1 MRAIVLLIFVV
12 IFSASSAVKTQDP
25 SGTVAPSQEAAK
37 HVTAAMLLKRVSPE
51 YPKKARKQHV
61 EGTVRLHA
69 IIAKDGSVQNLEVL
83 SGDPLLVDAA
93 LKAVRQW
100 RYRPTQVNG
109 SPVEVDTTIDVI
121 FALNKTT

>member
-12 IFSASSAVKTQDP
+12 IFSALSTVKAQDP
-25 SGTVAPSQEAAK
+25 SGTAAPSQEATK

-109 SPVEVDTTIDVI
+109 SPVEVDTTIDVN
-121 FALNKTT
+121 FTLNKTS

>member
-1 MRAIVLLIFVV
+1 
-12 IFSASSAVKTQDP
+12 
-25 SGTVAPSQEAAK
+25 
-37 HVTAAMLLKRVSPE
+37 MLLKNVNPE
-51 YPKKARKQHV
+51 YPKKARKQLV

-109 SPVEVDTTIDVI
+109 SPVEVDTTISVT
-121 FALNKTT
+121 FALNKTS

>member
-12 IFSASSAVKTQDP
+12 IFSALSTVKAQDP
-25 SGTVAPSQEAAK
+25 SGAAAPSQEATK
-37 HVTAAMLLKRVSPE
+37 HVTAAVLVKKVNPE
-51 YPKKARKQHV
+51 YPKKARKQHL

-69 IIAKDGSVQNLEVL
+69 IIAKDGSVRNLEVL

-109 SPVEVDTTIDVI
+109 SPVEVDTTIDVT
-121 FALNKTT
+121 FALNKTS